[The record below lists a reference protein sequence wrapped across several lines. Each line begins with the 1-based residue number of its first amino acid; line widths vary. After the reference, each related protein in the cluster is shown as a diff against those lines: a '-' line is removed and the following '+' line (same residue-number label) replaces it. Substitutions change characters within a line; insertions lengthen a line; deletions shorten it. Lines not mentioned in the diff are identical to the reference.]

1 MFMLAYCARPE
12 DWVPHMSAIPLA
24 KITGMLLILAFLF
37 SLGQVRGRFP
47 KELLYLALLSVQLF
61 LTVPFSPVWR
71 GGAFWAS
78 VDFVKFVI
86 VVFIIVWVLNT
97 MARLRQIIYL
107 QTLCVTIATAV
118 SVWKGQLVVGRL
130 MGVLHGNY
138 DNANDLALQIVICLP
153 FCAVFLIRTRSPIR
167 KLAWS
172 FVILFLA
179 YAVLLTGSRGGLLAA
194 MVMFAALIWEF
205 AIKGRH
211 RFLLIIAMIGL
222 VFVGLKGGTVLRRF
236 GALGQGDEDP
246 TAYASARARG
256 ELLRKSL
263 EVTAHY
269 PIFGIGPGN
278 FPVVSGNWHV
288 THNSYTEM
296 SSEGGLPALILYLM
310 ILWRAF
316 VNVQSVKKY
325 RKGMPEH
332 RLWAKA
338 LYASLL
344 AFLIGSFFASDA
356 YQGFTYFLVA
366 YTSALLLIARRE
378 RAVSAVESAAIDYS
392 SPDEGTQEQ
401 GSGSE
406 PAWSSS

>member
-1 MFMLAYCARPE
+1 
-12 DWVPHMSAIPLA
+12 
-24 KITGMLLILAFLF
+24 
-37 SLGQVRGRFP
+37 
-47 KELLYLALLSVQLF
+47 
-61 LTVPFSPVWR
+61 
-71 GGAFWAS
+71 
-78 VDFVKFVI
+78 
-86 VVFIIVWVLNT
+86 
-97 MARLRQIIYL
+97 
-107 QTLCVTIATAV
+107 
-118 SVWKGQLVVGRL
+118 LV
-130 MGVLHGNY
+130 
-138 DNANDLALQIVICLP
+138 
-153 FCAVFLIRTRSPIR
+153 
-167 KLAWS
+167 
-172 FVILFLA
+172 

-194 MVMFAALIWEF
+194 TVMFAALIWEF

-236 GALGQGDEDP
+236 GALGKGDEDP
-246 TAYASARARG
+246 TAYASAQARG

-263 EVTAHY
+263 EVTARY
-269 PIFGIGPGN
+269 PIFGIGPKN

-316 VNVQSVKKY
+316 VNVQSVKRY
-325 RKGMPEH
+325 RKAMPEH

-378 RAVSAVESAAIDYS
+378 RVVLATESAAIDNS
-392 SPDEGTQEQ
+392 SPDEGAQEQ